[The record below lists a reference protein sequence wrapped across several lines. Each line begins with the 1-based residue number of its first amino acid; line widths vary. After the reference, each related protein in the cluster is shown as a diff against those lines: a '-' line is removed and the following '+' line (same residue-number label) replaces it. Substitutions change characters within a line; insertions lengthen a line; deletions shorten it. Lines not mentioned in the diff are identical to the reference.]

1 MFRHKKLIIKSQ
13 TNSPSVSV
21 VIAARNEEL
30 NLHYIIQDLVAQEY
44 PLDKLEVIFVDDR
57 STDSTNQILKKTCDD
72 YGFIKYVQIKNLN
85 EDMTPKKNALS
96 KGIEIAAGEII
107 ISTDADCRVGKFW
120 VSSMA
125 YSVKNK
131 DCITIG
137 YSEIDENQ
145 KSIFELYQ
153 KLDFFGKKKF
163 LLESK
168 NNTKKTVFNKIDLN
182 DYSDKI
188 FIEGHFESEKYFI
201 DYKKEI
207 IQLFKIKKE
216 KVNINN
222 RYKKDIDNSN
232 SVSICIRQNRYSE
245 GKHKDH
251 DKSNKFTKDTI
262 DYIYK
267 SIEHIKKNVEKPKF
281 FIWSN
286 DLSNL
291 SGYFNQDECIF
302 IDNKQI
308 C

>member
-1 MFRHKKLIIKSQ
+1 NCDL
-13 TNSPSVSV
+13 
-21 VIAARNEEL
+21 
-30 NLHYIIQDLVAQEY
+30 YI
-44 PLDKLEVIFVDDR
+44 DDT
-57 STDSTNQILKKTCDD
+57 SGYFK
-72 YGFIKYVQIKNLN
+72 
-85 EDMTPKKNALS
+85 KKNKNRNYELHNFL
-96 KGIEIAAGEII
+96 IESNIADSNLKYDTYIRDI
-107 ISTDADCRVGKFW
+107 QRKF
-120 VSSMA
+120 
-125 YSVKNK
+125 KK
-131 DCITIG
+131 
-137 YSEIDENQ
+137 
-145 KSIFELYQ
+145 

-163 LLESK
+163 LIESK
-168 NNTKKTVFNKIDLN
+168 NNTKKTAFNKIDLN

-188 FIEGHFESEKYFI
+188 FIEGHYESEKYFI

-207 IQLFKIKKE
+207 IQFFKIKKE
-216 KVNINN
+216 KIDINN

-251 DKSNKFTKDTI
+251 NKSNKFTKDTI

-302 IDNKQI
+302 IDNKQNKSVNDFYLFNFCKHFIVGPTSFHWWGAWLNENPNKI
-308 C
+308 CIRPLNLNPSNNIDFWPENWVSI